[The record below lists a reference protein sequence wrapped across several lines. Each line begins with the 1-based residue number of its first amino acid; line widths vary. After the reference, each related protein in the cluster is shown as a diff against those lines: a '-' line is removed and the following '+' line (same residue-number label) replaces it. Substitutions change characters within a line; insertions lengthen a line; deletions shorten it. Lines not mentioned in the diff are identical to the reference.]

1 MFFETGAIHA
11 SYLEPVSGQKQSFNL
26 GRLAAGQRNFAVDE
40 YIPAPISPH
49 TTIVLLT
56 ILTFCEHQVGPA
68 DTLARRPWSGCLRPC
83 TISHGFISITDDMM
97 ATALTGPEV
106 AEQYA
111 AIVAG

>member
-1 MFFETGAIHA
+1 MGELPQLLIA
-11 SYLEPVSGQKQSFNL
+11 P
-26 GRLAAGQRNFAVDE
+26 
-40 YIPAPISPH
+40 YIPDPIFPY

-56 ILTFCEHQVGPA
+56 ILTFREYEVGPA

-83 TISHGFISITDDMM
+83 TISHGFMGITDDMM
-97 ATALTGPEV
+97 GTALTGPEV